1 MDEIS
6 GRALMESR
14 FGPLGSGV
22 QNLNIN
28 GAGYTVAELMVRMG
42 LHFDD
47 RWAIDA
53 LALPHGNYVIRYFDA
68 QDQRVV
74 AQEFDAELRLL
85 SEARVHIAEWEGEKA
100 YFSLFSGH

>member
-1 MDEIS
+1 MAELS

-28 GAGYTVAELMVRMG
+28 GADYTLAELMVRMG
-42 LHFDD
+42 LYFDD
-47 RWAIDA
+47 RWTIDA
-53 LALPHGNYVIRYFDA
+53 LALPHGKYVIRYFDS

-85 SEARVHIAEWEGEKA
+85 SEVRVHIAEWEGEKA

>member
-1 MDEIS
+1 MGEHR

-28 GAGYTVAELMVRMG
+28 GADYALTELMVRMG

-47 RWAIDA
+47 RWTIDA
-53 LALPHGNYVIRYFDA
+53 LALPHGIYVIRYFDA

>member
-1 MDEIS
+1 MVELS

-22 QNLNIN
+22 QNLNVN
-28 GAGYTVAELMVRMG
+28 GADYTVAELMVRMG

-47 RWAIDA
+47 RWTIDA
-53 LALPHGNYVIRYFDA
+53 LALPHGNFVIRYFDA

-74 AQEFDAELRLL
+74 AQEFDAELRLFA
-85 SEARVHIAEWEGEKA
+85 ETRVHIAEWEGEKA

>member
-1 MDEIS
+1 MGEGS

-14 FGPLGSGV
+14 YGPLGSGL
-22 QNLNIN
+22 QRLEIN
-28 GAGYTVAELMVRMG
+28 GAEYALSELMVRMG

-47 RWAIDA
+47 RWTIDA
-53 LALPHGNYVIRYFDA
+53 LALPQGNFVIRYFDA

-74 AQEFDAELRLL
+74 AQEFDANLRLL
-85 SEARVHIAEWEGEKA
+85 AEARVHIAEWEGEKA

>member
-1 MDEIS
+1 MAELS

-22 QNLNIN
+22 QNLIIN
-28 GAGYTVAELMVRMG
+28 AARYTVAELMVRMG

-47 RWAIDA
+47 RWSIDA

-74 AQEFDAELRLL
+74 ALEFDAELRFLA
-85 SEARVHIAEWEGEKA
+85 ETRVHIAEWEGEKA
-100 YFSLFSGH
+100 YFSPFGGH